1 MEMLFPEALHKCLD
15 AYKKGDMCK
24 LPNLRRKRSIY
35 GSTNTHD
42 EIRKVTHVFESNF
55 KKILVYEKSKAREMQ
70 LLKQNI
76 QNEEQSISELRSYLK
91 GSKFIEELRM
101 KQMEMHNY
109 MIEALQLLFQDLSDM
124 DFVLIL
130 SLLRG
135 QKECEYIS
143 QLNNCVHLAS
153 FEKEKNTIHANFVH

>member
-1 MEMLFPEALHKCLD
+1 
-15 AYKKGDMCK
+15 
-24 LPNLRRKRSIY
+24 
-35 GSTNTHD
+35 
-42 EIRKVTHVFESNF
+42 
-55 KKILVYEKSKAREMQ
+55 MQ

-76 QNEEQSISELRSYLK
+76 QNEEQSISELRTYLK
-91 GSKFIEELRM
+91 GSKVIEELRM

-135 QKECEYIS
+135 QKEC
-143 QLNNCVHLAS
+143 
-153 FEKEKNTIHANFVH
+153 